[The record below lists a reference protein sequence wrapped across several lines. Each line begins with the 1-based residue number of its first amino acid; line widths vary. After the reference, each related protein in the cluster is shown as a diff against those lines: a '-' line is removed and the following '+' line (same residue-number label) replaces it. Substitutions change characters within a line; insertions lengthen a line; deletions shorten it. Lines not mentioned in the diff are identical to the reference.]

1 MVILIVC
8 WCVCS
13 FGFYMLAYVL
23 KYLEGSIFKN
33 AYTSS
38 AGEIIGK
45 LSTIPLLRYISL
57 RRVALIAFGMG
68 ALGSLLLIIAGDN
81 ESLVPWILVIARL
94 GFS

>member
-1 MVILIVC
+1 
-8 WCVCS
+8 
-13 FGFYMLAYVL
+13 MLAYVL
-23 KYLEGSIFKN
+23 KYLEGSIFTN